1 MDQNNE
7 KPVKESVFLAEVI
20 VIMVVNLLK
29 AIIVVSML
37 LHNGCY
43 FKRYFFFRRE
53 NMPPPWVQPVMPLPA
68 QNPPQ
73 TPPHNTQ
80 GDLKFYFAIALHHL
94 FFLQPELQWIGLLKL
109 MILHLIRLL

>member
-43 FKRYFFFRRE
+43 FKNISFSE
-53 NMPPPWVQPVMPLPA
+53 EKICLLPGFN
-68 QNPPQ
+68 Q
-73 TPPHNTQ
+73 
-80 GDLKFYFAIALHHL
+80 
-94 FFLQPELQWIGLLKL
+94 
-109 MILHLIRLL
+109 